1 MMRREF
7 SVAVR
12 RKAFERAGYRCER
25 CGARYPLELH
35 HIGGHVDR
43 SLFNAQVLC
52 IPCHTK
58 IHQVENARRR
68 MGWRT

>member
-1 MMRREF
+1 MRRDF
-7 SVAVR
+7 SAAVR
-12 RKAFERAGYRCER
+12 RKAFMRAKFRCER

-35 HIGGHVDR
+35 HVGGHLDR

-52 IPCHTK
+52 VECHTK
-58 IHQVENARRR
+58 IHQAENARRR

>member
-1 MMRREF
+1 MRREF
-7 SVAVR
+7 GVAVR
-12 RKAFERAGYRCER
+12 IKAFRRAGFCCER
-25 CGARYPLELH
+25 CGTRYPLELY

-52 IPCHTK
+52 VACHTK
-58 IHQVENARRR
+58 IHQSENARRR